1 MCASISLN
9 SVSKFKVRV
18 LPSITEFEKRY
29 GKLPENLMIS
39 FAKLIEFYKT
49 DMPNDDAKVMEFM
62 KNATVEEILA
72 NADLWDEDLSRYADK
87 IKELVK

>member
-1 MCASISLN
+1 M
-9 SVSKFKVRV
+9 
-18 LPSITEFEKRY
+18 PSILEFEKRY

-62 KNATVEEILA
+62 KNAEVSEILA
-72 NADLWDEDLSRYADK
+72 NKELWDEDLSRYTEK
-87 IKELVK
+87 IKELIKW